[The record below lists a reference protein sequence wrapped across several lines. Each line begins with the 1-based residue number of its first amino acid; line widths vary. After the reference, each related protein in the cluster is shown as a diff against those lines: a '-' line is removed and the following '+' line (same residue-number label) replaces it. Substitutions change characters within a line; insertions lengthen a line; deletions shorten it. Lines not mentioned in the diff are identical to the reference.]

1 MLNKLLV
8 MHYQRCTCIEILRNI
23 THMTDTKIVKVD
35 LGARSY
41 DIHIGK
47 GLLEQVA
54 DLIPSDLKNTK
65 VFILYDKNTYP
76 YVQVLEEALA
86 GKVSES
92 KSLGL
97 QGGEPTKSYDGL
109 QQTLDWLLD
118 NKVNRNSLM
127 IVVGGGVIGD
137 LGGFAA
143 SIVMRGIPFVQV
155 PTTLLSQVD
164 SSVGGKTG
172 INTAQGKNLV
182 GSFYQ
187 PLAVLCDIGTLGT
200 LPEREVRA
208 GYAEIV
214 KYGLIN
220 DEEFFNW
227 LNENG
232 EAVIHLKAEQL
243 TYAIEKSC
251 LSKAAT
257 VAADEHEKGQRALLN
272 LGHTFGHAL
281 EAAAK
286 YDGRLI
292 HGEAVSIG
300 MMMAHSLSR
309 RLGHCTNEDCDRVRA
324 HLKSLDL
331 KTRIKHIAPELQV
344 SGEELYDLMLGDKK
358 AEGDEIGFI
367 LTRGI
372 GQAFQ
377 TREVPREEVIAVLKE
392 SMS

>member
-1 MLNKLLV
+1 MPENSN
-8 MHYQRCTCIEILRNI
+8 E
-23 THMTDTKIVKVD
+23 TKIVNVG
-35 LGARSY
+35 LGDRAY

-47 GLLEQVA
+47 GVLEQVA
-54 DLIPSDLKNTK
+54 DLIPRDLSNTK

-76 YVQVLEEALA
+76 YVQVLEDALA
-86 GKVSES
+86 GKVAES
-92 KSLGL
+92 KTLGL
-97 QGGEPTKSYDGL
+97 KGGEQTKSYDGL

-118 NKVNRNSLM
+118 NKVNRQSLM

-182 GSFYQ
+182 GAFYQ
-187 PLAVLCDIGTLGT
+187 PLSVICDLGTLGT
-200 LPEREVRA
+200 LPEREVLT
-208 GYAEIV
+208 GYAEIA

-220 DEEFFNW
+220 DPEFFTW
-227 LNENG
+227 LEEKG
-232 EAVIHLKAEQL
+232 EQVVALEL
-243 TYAIEKSC
+243 EELSYAIETSC
-251 LSKAAT
+251 KAKAAI

-281 EAAAK
+281 EVSAK
-286 YDGRLI
+286 YDGRLL
-292 HGEAVSIG
+292 HGEAVAIG
-300 MMMAHSLSR
+300 MMMAFSLSR
-309 RLGHCTNEDCDRVRA
+309 RLGHCTNEDCARVKE
-324 HLKSLDL
+324 HLKSLGL
-331 KTRIKHIAPELQV
+331 KNRIKHITPELQS

-358 AEGDEIGFI
+358 ADGDKIGFI
-367 LTRGI
+367 LVRGV

-377 TREVPREEVIAVLKE
+377 TTDVPREEVIAVLNE
-392 SMS
+392 SMT

>member
-1 MLNKLLV
+1 
-8 MHYQRCTCIEILRNI
+8 
-23 THMTDTKIVKVD
+23 MTEAKIVNVD
-35 LGARSY
+35 LGERAY

-47 GLLEQVA
+47 GLLENIT
-54 DLIPSDLKNTK
+54 DLIPQDISEKK

-76 YVQVLEEALA
+76 YVQVIEDALA
-86 GKVSES
+86 GKVAES
-92 KSLGL
+92 KTLGL
-97 QGGEPTKSYDGL
+97 AGGEQTKSYDGL

-118 NKVNRNSLM
+118 HKVNRQSL
-127 IVVGGGVIGD
+127 IIIVGGGVIGD

-143 SIVMRGIPFVQV
+143 SIVMRGIDFVQV

-187 PLAVLCDIGTLGT
+187 PLSVVCDLGVLGT
-200 LPEREVRA
+200 LPEREVQA

-220 DEEFFNW
+220 HPEFFEW
-227 LNENG
+227 LESNG
-232 EAVIHLKAEQL
+232 ENVVSLEKEELGQAVEISCKA
-243 TYAIEKSC
+243 
-251 LSKAAT
+251 KAAI
-257 VAADEHEKGQRALLN
+257 VAADEKEKGQRALLN

-286 YDGRLI
+286 YDGRLL
-292 HGEAVSIG
+292 HGEAVAIG
-300 MMMAHSLSR
+300 MMMAFSLSR
-309 RLGHCTNEDCDRVRA
+309 RLGHCVMEDCDRVRA

-331 KTRIKHIAPELQV
+331 KTRIKHISPELKA
-344 SGEELYDLMLGDKK
+344 SGEELYNLMLGDKK
-358 AEGDEIGFI
+358 AEGDKIGFI
-367 LTRGI
+367 LVKGI

-377 TREVPREEVIAVLKE
+377 TTDVPKEEVIAVLEE